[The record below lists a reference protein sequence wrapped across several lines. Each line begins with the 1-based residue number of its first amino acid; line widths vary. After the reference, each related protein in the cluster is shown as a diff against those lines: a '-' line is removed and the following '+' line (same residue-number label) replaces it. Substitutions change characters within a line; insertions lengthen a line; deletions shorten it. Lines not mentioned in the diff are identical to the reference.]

1 MKQDWLTEKEFGLRR
16 LQRLD
21 FIQAETV
28 ILFLIQED
36 KKWDYL
42 QGAHVLALS
51 SSLFKALRRKFP
63 FRNSRCHFY
72 NEKRLTCYWECFY

>member
-1 MKQDWLTEKEFGLRR
+1 MTDGLFLLRLLVLGRKKEKFDEMKQDWLTEKEFGQRR

-51 SSLFKALRRKFP
+51 
-63 FRNSRCHFY
+63 
-72 NEKRLTCYWECFY
+72 

>member
-1 MKQDWLTEKEFGLRR
+1 MEQDWLTEKEFGLRR

-51 SSLFKALRRKFP
+51 
-63 FRNSRCHFY
+63 
-72 NEKRLTCYWECFY
+72 

>member
-1 MKQDWLTEKEFGLRR
+1 MKQDWLTEKEFGLRW

-28 ILFLIQED
+28 ILFLIRED

-51 SSLFKALRRKFP
+51 
-63 FRNSRCHFY
+63 
-72 NEKRLTCYWECFY
+72 